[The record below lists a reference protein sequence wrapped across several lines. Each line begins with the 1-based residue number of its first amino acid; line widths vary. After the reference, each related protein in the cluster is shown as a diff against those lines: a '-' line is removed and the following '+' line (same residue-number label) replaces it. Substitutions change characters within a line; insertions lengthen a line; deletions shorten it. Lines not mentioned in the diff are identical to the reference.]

1 MGSPVVEVIDVTR
14 SYTLGDDGTTV
25 HALRGVSLAV
35 APGELVAIIGPSGS
49 GKSTLLC
56 LLGALD
62 RPTSGTVR
70 FAGQDIATLSDTAL
84 ARLRNR
90 EIGFVFQQFHLLGR
104 TSAIRNVALPLVYA
118 GVPKAER
125 LVRARAALEAV
136 GLGHRLE
143 HRPAQLSGGEQQRV
157 AIARALVTSP
167 RLLLADEPT
176 GNLDTATGAEVMAL
190 LGRLGAERGLALVV
204 ITHDP
209 EVAAI
214 ASRRLHMRDGVF
226 AQGEGVASAAP
237 AGGDRRGEG
246 VASAAPVGGDRRGEG
261 VASAAPV
268 GGDRRGEGVASAA
281 PVGGDS
287 RISVLEAAKV
297 AVTAIVAN
305 RLRSFLTV
313 LGVVIGVLSVVLLVA
328 VGVGARDRVTSGIE
342 ELGSNLLFVA
352 PGTFQFGSVPTL
364 SKFTLSDVQALERD
378 LGGRAAISGYLAS
391 GEQVRAVGG
400 SGGTPPSTGDAQA
413 FASVLGVT
421 ASFDRVVSRP
431 LARGEFLTDSD
442 IATGRRVVVL
452 GAAAADGLFGDRDPI
467 GKSVTI
473 AGLRFRVV
481 GVVERLGAALGV
493 QRDSEVLIPI
503 TAAQRMFGTRRVDT
517 IFVKAPSAEGITV
530 VAEQVRSVLGRR
542 LAPAD
547 FSVLTQDQILGVV
560 GDILEVLTAVL
571 AAIASIS
578 LLVGGIGVS
587 NIMLVSVAE
596 RTREIGLRKALG
608 ARTRDVTV
616 QFLVEAVVLC
626 GVGGVIGIGLGVGFA
641 RLAAVLTPLP
651 ATVTWWSVALAFGVS
666 ATVGVVFGVFPARR
680 AGRLDPVVALRYE

>member
-214 ASRRLHMRDGVF
+214 ASRRLHKRDGVF
-226 AQGEGVASAAP
+226 AQ
-237 AGGDRRGEG
+237 
-246 VASAAPVGGDRRGEG
+246 
-261 VASAAPV
+261 
-268 GGDRRGEGVASAA
+268 GEGVASAA